1 MDSDGTRRPR
11 TAELLDLQ
19 PHPEG
24 GWYRETWRSG
34 LESVPD
40 GYPGPRA
47 AATVI
52 YFLLRPGEVSRW
64 HGVGSDEVWL
74 WHSGGPLRL
83 LDGGAGDR
91 PAPSAGDRPGPGA
104 GNRHGPGGDVT
115 LGQDL
120 AAGQVPQHVV
130 PAGRWQAARP
140 AGDSEVLVSCVVAP
154 GFDFDDFTLFT
165 ELMPV
170 KYSITYRTPPYDL
183 RLETSGWH

>member
-1 MDSDGTRRPR
+1 METEGTHRPR

-52 YFLLRPGEVSRW
+52 YFLLRPGEESRW
-64 HGVGSDEVWL
+64 HRVGSDEVWL

-91 PAPSAGDRPGPGA
+91 PGPS
-104 GNRHGPGGDVT
+104 GDVT

-154 GFDFDDFTLFT
+154 GFDFDDFTLFA
-165 ELMPV
+165 
-170 KYSITYRTPPYDL
+170 S
-183 RLETSGWH
+183 